1 MQSDEKE
8 TNLNQGKGF
17 SAPVDLIR
25 TVAIVGV
32 ILLHAANDLT
42 ISQMNLL
49 EIFRWTTVD
58 VYQSVGRIGVPLFL
72 LLTGALL
79 LQPSKLNEPIKV
91 FFKKR
96 LARIGLAFIFWG
108 AVYFAWDFLVVHQIN
123 SQPITTGSIVQ
134 GILTGPYY
142 QFWYLYLLLGLYLLT
157 PIMRVVIAH
166 ADRSIIKYLLVLWFL
181 GASVLPVFGLFT
193 TYHLDSNVLTITGY
207 VGYFILGAFLMT
219 VKMRRSLISILISVA
234 VALTAIGTYMI
245 AWSVGGGETYF
256 FQQYLSPTMIFA
268 AVMVFLLLLTFQ
280 TPANSTKATGQ
291 MLSTDSTSGSSSIS
305 QSSLVSGPSGRY
317 S

>member
-1 MQSDEKE
+1 
-8 TNLNQGKGF
+8 
-17 SAPVDLIR
+17 
-25 TVAIVGV
+25 
-32 ILLHAANDLT
+32 
-42 ISQMNLL
+42 
-49 EIFRWTTVD
+49 
-58 VYQSVGRIGVPLFL
+58 
-72 LLTGALL
+72 
-79 LQPSKLNEPIKV
+79 
-91 FFKKR
+91 
-96 LARIGLAFIFWG
+96 
-108 AVYFAWDFLVVHQIN
+108 
-123 SQPITTGSIVQ
+123 
-134 GILTGPYY
+134 
-142 QFWYLYLLLGLYLLT
+142 
-157 PIMRVVIAH
+157 MRVVIAH

-305 QSSLVSGPSGRY
+305 QSSLVSGPFRGGY